1 MAGRPRCFKEQNG
14 HQYTRIAVP
23 EELQPIIGK
32 TQLQEPL
39 GSERK
44 AAERLLHSAVAKFQ
58 ADIAAARRQAAQA
71 GAVSASRSQFPLTVE
86 QIALSH
92 YQRQISFDE

>member
-1 MAGRPRCFKEQNG
+1 MAGPPRCFKEQNG

-23 EELQPIIGK
+23 KELQPIIGK